1 MRKQGEKVVLG
12 PGWYSGG
19 DKKDSTYILRVEPRS
34 SSNVLDVE
42 CERMGGIGGKP
53 KVLGRAT
60 RKVDAIT
67 EMVQRVGGDLRGQ
80 IGSSASN
87 TLS

>member
-1 MRKQGEKVVLG
+1 M
-12 PGWYSGG
+12 
-19 DKKDSTYILRVEPRS
+19 RVEPRS

-42 CERMGGIGGKP
+42 CERMGGVGGKP

-67 EMVQRVGGDLRGQ
+67 EMAQRVGDLRRQ
-80 IGSSASN
+80 VRSSASN